1 MSQHSIGRI
10 PIGWLLVTRADNL
23 SCIEVLFQV
32 ASLATD
38 GKIELNAAENHYRNE
53 DTHRSFCSNLTFFM
67 YNGVANIGY
76 SQL

>member
-1 MSQHSIGRI
+1 MGRI
-10 PIGWLLVTRADNL
+10 PVGWLLITCAGNL

-32 ASLATD
+32 ASLAAD

-53 DTHRSFCSNLTFFM
+53 DTHRPLCPELTFFM